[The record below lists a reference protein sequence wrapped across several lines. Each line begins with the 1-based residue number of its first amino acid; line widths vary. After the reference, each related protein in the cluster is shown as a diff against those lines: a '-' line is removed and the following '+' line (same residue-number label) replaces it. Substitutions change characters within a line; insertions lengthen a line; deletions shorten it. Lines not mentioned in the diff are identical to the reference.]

1 MSETNSRGRDRVPA
15 AFSGMAELVES
26 GQKFSFKTVDF
37 SVMGLLFKADGAA
50 PEVGEKV
57 RLNFILPGEDNQV
70 TSIML
75 SAEVVR
81 VIKKD
86 EGPMYGVQWLEQE
99 NAQNIETLET
109 YYTELFF
116 DMID

>member
-1 MSETNSRGRDRVPA
+1 M
-15 AFSGMAELVES
+15 
-26 GQKFSFKTVDF
+26 
-37 SVMGLLFKADGAA
+37 
-50 PEVGEKV
+50 
-57 RLNFILPGEDNQV
+57 
-70 TSIML
+70 
-75 SAEVVR
+75 VR
-81 VIKKD
+81 VIEKD